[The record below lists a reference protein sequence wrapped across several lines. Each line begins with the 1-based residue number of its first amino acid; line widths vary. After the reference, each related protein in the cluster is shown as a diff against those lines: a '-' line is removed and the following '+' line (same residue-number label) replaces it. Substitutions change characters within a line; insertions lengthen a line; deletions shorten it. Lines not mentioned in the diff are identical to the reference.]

1 MDNLNNRIDAKQKKL
16 QELIN
21 STLQCLLQCLID

>member
-21 STLQCLLQCLID
+21 STLQYLLQCLID